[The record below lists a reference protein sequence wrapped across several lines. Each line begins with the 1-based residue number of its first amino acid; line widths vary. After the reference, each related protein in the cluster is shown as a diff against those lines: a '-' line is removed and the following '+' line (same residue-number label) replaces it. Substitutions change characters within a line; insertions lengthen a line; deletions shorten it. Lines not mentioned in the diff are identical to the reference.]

1 MNTKTHVL
9 IVDDDPR
16 NIRIL
21 YEILGDSFIL
31 TSSPDGEQALEEV
44 EKHTPDL
51 ILLDIMMPGIDGY
64 EVCRRLKNSD
74 KYKDI
79 KIILVSGKALTE
91 ERVKG
96 YESGADDFVTKP
108 FDMDEILAKV
118 NVFSKLKSMEEV
130 NKLKSDFLSL
140 INHEMGTPLNHIIG
154 ISDLLVKQAGLD
166 DEVSSSIKDMS
177 DAAHLLS
184 DKINKILYLSK
195 LKQLA
200 TLNLIE
206 LDAKNLL
213 TDVIQL
219 LGKPPSEV
227 DVTYEIAD
235 GLVLMGDFEL
245 MQQLFIYLLA
255 TSILKSSV
263 ICRISLESS
272 NGKSSGVLIDIE
284 SSGDNISGREIK
296 NYFNPFYIEDVMLH
310 SEGLNIT
317 MGICAQIVEMHQ
329 GNISIHNSDNGT
341 CISIWLPHH

>member
-1 MNTKTHVL
+1 MNTKTNVL

-21 YEILGDSFIL
+21 YEILGDSFEL
-31 TSSPDGEQALEEV
+31 MSSPDGEQALDDV
-44 EKHTPDL
+44 KKCTPDI

-64 EVCRRLKNSD
+64 EVCKTLKDSD
-74 KYKDI
+74 QYKDI

-130 NKLKSDFLSL
+130 NRLKSDFLSL

-154 ISDLLVKQAGLD
+154 ISDLLVKQAVLD
-166 DEVSSSIKDMS
+166 NAISASIKDMG

-184 DKINKILYLSK
+184 DKINNILFLSK
-195 LKQLA
+195 LKQSVG
-200 TLNLIE
+200 LNLIE
-206 LDAKNLL
+206 LDAKNLIS
-213 TDVIQL
+213 DVIQL
-219 LGKPPSEV
+219 LGKSSSEV
-227 DVTYEIAD
+227 NITYEID
-235 GLVLMGDFEL
+235 NGLVFKGDFEL

-255 TSILKSSV
+255 TPTNESPVL
-263 ICRISLESS
+263 CRISYESS
-272 NGKSSGVLIDIE
+272 CGISIDIE
-284 SSGDNISGREIK
+284 TMGDKISGKKIQ

-310 SEGLNIT
+310 SEGMNIT

-329 GNISIHNSDNGT
+329 GNIAVRNTDTGI
-341 CISIWLPHH
+341 CISIWLPSSQRP